1 MCQQNIYSNR
11 RRRKLTSMNA
21 AWGNTSGYGYERILK
36 IQCAYTE
43 ENKIIIIK
51 VKNLIHP

>member
-1 MCQQNIYSNR
+1 MCQQNIYSNC

-21 AWGNTSGYGYERILK
+21 AWGNTSGYGYERTLK
-36 IQCAYTE
+36 IRCAYTE
-43 ENKIIIIK
+43 ENKIITIK